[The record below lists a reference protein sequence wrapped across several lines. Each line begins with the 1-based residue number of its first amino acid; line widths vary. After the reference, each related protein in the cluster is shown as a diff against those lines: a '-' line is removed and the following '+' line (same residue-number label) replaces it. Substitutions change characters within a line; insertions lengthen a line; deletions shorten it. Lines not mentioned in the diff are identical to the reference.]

1 MTKLEQMVELAMQLG
16 AQHLAAYGAA
26 KSRHDYTQRQLMA
39 CLILKAY
46 LKTTYR
52 GVLEV
57 LATSEVLRQRLGF
70 TDKLPHY
77 TTLQKFSA
85 RAQVQEIADAML
97 ARLGAAAQTGAQ
109 RAGRRVSAA
118 LDATGLEKT
127 VASAHYISRRGQA
140 RHRWVKVSTAVLL
153 GSLLPVGLVV
163 DWGPSNDKRQ
173 AAEVLGKTFAAVAPA
188 RLYADAG
195 YDAEW
200 LHVRAHAHGA
210 ESLIRPARQRADGTR
225 GGHWRSRM
233 TAEHL
238 RARGYGQRW
247 QVESFF
253 SALKRKF
260 GSTLNSRNPAQL
272 IKEATLRVLTYAI
285 HR

>member
-1 MTKLEQMVELAMQLG
+1 MRLG
-16 AQHLAAYGAA
+16 ARHLDACGAA
-26 KSRHDYTQRQLMA
+26 KSRHDFTQRQLMSG
-39 CLILKAY
+39 LLLKAC

-57 LATSEVLRQRLGF
+57 LATSEVLRQQLGF

-85 RAQVQEIADAML
+85 RAQVQAIAAAIL
-97 ARLGAAAQTGAQ
+97 AQLGGAAKAAARRQ
-109 RAGRRVSAA
+109 GRRVSAA
-118 LDATGLEKT
+118 VDATGLEKT
-127 VASAHYISRRGQA
+127 VASAHDLSRTGRT
-140 RHRWVKVSTAVLL
+140 RHRFVKVSAAVLC

-163 DWGPSNDKRQ
+163 GWGPRNDKCH
-173 AAEVLGKTFAAVAPA
+173 AAPLLEQTFAATAPA

-195 YDAEW
+195 DDAEW
-200 LHVRAHAHGA
+200 VPVRAHAQGT
-210 ESLIRPARQRADGTR
+210 ESLIRPVVHRADGTL
-225 GGHWRSRM
+225 GGQWRSRM
-233 TAEHL
+233 TPEHL
-238 RARGYGQRW
+238 RARGYGRRW

-260 GSTLNSRNPAQL
+260 GSALNSRTETQL
-272 IKEATLRVLTYAI
+272 LKEATLRVLAYAL

>member
-1 MTKLEQMVELAMQLG
+1 MTNIEKVTELAMQLG
-16 AQHLAAYGAA
+16 ARHLAAYGAA
-26 KSRHDYTQRQLMA
+26 KSRHDFTQRQLMA

-52 GVLEV
+52 GVLEI
-57 LATSEVLRQRLGF
+57 LATSEGLRQRLGF

-85 RAQVQEIADAML
+85 RSQVQAIAAAIL
-97 ARLGAAAQTGAQ
+97 AELGGAAEAAARREGL
-109 RAGRRVSAA
+109 RVSAA
-118 LDATGLEKT
+118 VDATGLEQT
-127 VASAHYISRRGQA
+127 GASAHYVSRSGRV
-140 RHRWVKVSTAVLL
+140 RRRYVKVSTAVLL

-163 DWGPSNDKRQ
+163 GWGPSNDKGQ
-173 AAEVLGKTFAAVAPA
+173 VAEVLGQTWAAVTPA

-200 LHVRAHAHGA
+200 LHVRAHRHGA
-210 ESLIRPARQRADGTR
+210 ESLIRPARSRADGTR
-225 GGHWRSRM
+225 GGYWRSRM
-233 TAEHL
+233 TPGHL

-253 SALKRKF
+253 SALKRKL
-260 GSTLNSRNPAQL
+260 GSTLASRNPAQL
-272 IKEATLRVLTYAI
+272 LKEATLKVLAYAL

>member
-1 MTKLEQMVELAMQLG
+1 MTNIEKVVELAMQLG
-16 AQHLAAYGAA
+16 GRHLAPYGAA
-26 KSRHDYTQRQLMA
+26 KSRHDFTQRQLMA
-39 CLILKAY
+39 CLILKTY

-57 LATSEVLRQRLGF
+57 LATSEVLRQRLGLG
-70 TDKLPHY
+70 DKLPHY

-85 RAQVQEIADAML
+85 RAQVQEIAAAIL
-97 ARLGAAAQTGAQ
+97 AQLGGLAEAAALRQ
-109 RAGRRVSAA
+109 GRRVSAA
-118 LDATGLEKT
+118 VDSTGLEKT
-127 VASAHYISRRGQA
+127 VASAHYTSRSGRA

-173 AAEVLGKTFAAVAPA
+173 VAEVLGQTWAAVTPA
-188 RLYADAG
+188 RLHADAG
-195 YDAEW
+195 DDAEW
-200 LHVRAHAHGA
+200 LHVRAHRQGA
-210 ESLIRPARQRADGTR
+210 ESLIRPARARADGTR
-225 GGHWRSRM
+225 GGYWRSRM
-233 TAEHL
+233 TPEHL

-253 SALKRKF
+253 SALKRKL
-260 GSTLNSRNPAQL
+260 GSTLTSRTPAQL
-272 IKEATLRVLTYAI
+272 LKEATLRVLAYAL

>member
-1 MTKLEQMVELAMQLG
+1 MTNIEKVMELAMQLG
-16 AQHLAAYGAA
+16 GRHLAPYGAA
-26 KSRHDYTQRQLMA
+26 KSRHDFTQRQLMS

-57 LATSEVLRQRLGF
+57 LATSEVLRQRLGLG
-70 TDKLPHY
+70 DKLPHY

-85 RAQVQEIADAML
+85 RSQVQEITAAIL
-97 ARLGAAAQTGAQ
+97 AQLGGQAAAAARQ
-109 RAGRRVSAA
+109 RGRRVSAA
-118 LDATGLEKT
+118 VDSTGLEKT
-127 VASAHYISRRGQA
+127 VASAHYVSRTGRA
-140 RHRWVKVSTAVLL
+140 RHRWVKVSAAVLL

-173 AAEVLGKTFAAVAPA
+173 AAAVLGQTFAAVAPA

-200 LHVRAHAHGA
+200 VHQRAHAHGV
-210 ESLIRPARQRADGTR
+210 ESLIPPARQRADGTM
-225 GGHWRSRM
+225 GGQWRSRM
-233 TAEHL
+233 TPAHL
-238 RARGYGQRW
+238 QARGYGRRW
-247 QVESFF
+247 QVECFF
-253 SALKRKF
+253 SALKRKL
-260 GSTLNSRNPAQL
+260 GSTLTSRHPTQL
-272 IKEATLRVLTYAI
+272 LKEATLRVLAYAL